1 MSRIGAREGRGVPTA
16 FCGAGDAVRR
26 SQPPPRSTPRGAAN
40 GSVPV
45 VTEGGVRARPAR
57 AAGGAAM
64 SLLSG
69 ARPRLRGGTR
79 KGPRKATVAKRD
91 WDSTVHDLTVHRAT
105 PEDILRR
112 HEIHKSKNK
121 ALAHLELQEKAL
133 RRKWKKQMQLAP
145 DSLEKRK
152 LALMHEIL
160 SDQYDLQDVV
170 KRSDQIIAVVKD
182 LFGNAPRTRTGFPNV
197 TMAPN
202 CDLESSQGPIIQKW
216 EPSTQLSILNESVM
230 DSQALNEGEEEEALS
245 VCQSE
250 NGQHESLNFKSSIG
264 CDRLLRILRE
274 ENSSANSELWAERDL
289 RKTTV
294 SQEIPMTPTIA
305 SPSLEHSAL
314 NASSEV
320 RRIHSRHQN
329 QDEEETVDSAYTVRQ
344 VLNPNSRKERQISAK
359 MKRKQTAQNSPRQ
372 RRDDSPASSVPMDLQ
387 RDNKSSLDVLSCMIH
402 EVEHEL
408 EEYERCTGR
417 EVKKIQKSEGLTG
430 FTLSLVNALCRLMRY
445 LKESEMQLHEKEMMR
460 QHHEEMLN
468 EHRELIDALTAEILL
483 VREENIAIQKKLQQY
498 MIETDEKMTSLTR
511 AFKGLPL
518 VEPRREESPSHFGIA
533 HKSPSQTQEKPDL
546 SCFESGTDE
555 SKKKNVLKFPQEEHP
570 VKFPQRPG
578 ASGDA
583 AAGRS
588 LPAQVFQ
595 PAVLLSPPRQK
606 NSPELSPLQNILTTI
621 SQSTENTE
629 REPCKER
636 SSPSPLR
643 TWSVTEES
651 HLMSQRQPVPPAD
664 KDLQSSQEKI
674 SLSCLGDTTKN
685 DTVGEFSQSSDL
697 PGQIAELTRQNSL
710 IKAQLSKFRSFS
722 EDIRDCLPQPDPMQN
737 SDSCPDSSQEQTHL
751 VVPKSLEERI
761 AELNRQSTEARD
773 KLLQL
778 IDQQK
783 LAAADTVSQR
793 ISPVLP
799 PSRNHSDA
807 RRSTEVSVPV
817 AASVDSSK
825 EDSVSPGSV
834 TSMRRS
840 VGGSSKPSSPLSTTS
855 ECVTLNPVSQRPKA
869 EKQKEEGWFA
879 LSMHIM

>member
-1 MSRIGAREGRGVPTA
+1 
-16 FCGAGDAVRR
+16 
-26 SQPPPRSTPRGAAN
+26 
-40 GSVPV
+40 
-45 VTEGGVRARPAR
+45 
-57 AAGGAAM
+57 M

-69 ARPRLRGGTR
+69 PRTRLRGAAR

-91 WDSTVHDLTVHRAT
+91 WDNTVHDLTVHRAT

-121 ALAHLELQEKAL
+121 ALAHLELQEKTL
-133 RRKWKKQMQLAP
+133 RRKWKKQKQLAP

-160 SDQYDLQDVV
+160 SDQYDLQDVL
-170 KRSDQIIAVVKD
+170 KRSDQVMAVVKD
-182 LFGNAPRTRTGFPNV
+182 MFGKAPHTRTGFPNV

-202 CDLESSQGPIIQKW
+202 CDLESSQGPIVQKW
-216 EPSTQLSILNESVM
+216 ESPTQLSILSESVM

-245 VCQSE
+245 ICQSE
-250 NGQHESLNFKSSIG
+250 NGQHESLNFKSSIN

-294 SQEIPMTPTIA
+294 SQEIPLTPTIA
-305 SPSLEHSAL
+305 SSSLEHS
-314 NASSEV
+314 V
-320 RRIHSRHQN
+320 
-329 QDEEETVDSAYTVRQ
+329 
-344 VLNPNSRKERQISAK
+344 
-359 MKRKQTAQNSPRQ
+359 KRKQIAQNSTRQ
-372 RRDDSPASSVPMDLQ
+372 KRDDSPAYSIPMDLQ
-387 RDNKSSLDVLSCMIH
+387 RDSKSSLDVLSCMIH

-417 EVKKIQKSEGLTG
+417 EVKKLQKSEGVTG

-498 MIETDEKMTSLTR
+498 IIETDEKMTSLTQ
-511 AFKGLPL
+511 AFQGLHL

-533 HKSPSQTQEKPDL
+533 QKSLSRIQEKPDP
-546 SCFESGTDE
+546 SYFESTTDE
-555 SKKKNVLKFPQEEHP
+555 GKRNTMVKFPQEEHP
-570 VKFPQRPG
+570 VNTPQRLCAP
-578 ASGDA
+578 GDA
-583 AAGRS
+583 AAGRI
-588 LPAQVFQ
+588 LPAQDFQ

-606 NSPELSPLQNILTTI
+606 NSPELSPLHNIFTTI
-621 SQSTENTE
+621 SQPAENTE

-643 TWSVTEES
+643 TWSMTEENC
-651 HLMSQRQPVPPAD
+651 LMSQRQPIPPAD
-664 KDLQSSQEKI
+664 KDLQNSQEKI
-674 SLSCLGDTTKN
+674 SLSCPGDTTKN

-697 PGQIAELTRQNSL
+697 LGQIAELTRQNSL
-710 IKAQLSKFRSFS
+710 IKAQLSKFKSFS
-722 EDIRDCLPQPDPMQN
+722 EDISDCLPHPDPIQN
-737 SDSCPDSSQEQTHL
+737 SNSCPDSSQGQTH
-751 VVPKSLEERI
+751 VVGPKSLEERI

-783 LAAADTVSQR
+783 LAAVDTVSQR

-799 PSRNHSDA
+799 ASRNCTENA
-807 RRSTEVSVPV
+807 RRTIEVSVPV
-817 AASVDSSK
+817 AASVDSTK

-855 ECVTLNPVSQRPKA
+855 ESVTLNPVSQRPKA

>member
-1 MSRIGAREGRGVPTA
+1 MKTTFSRRSPIFKALPLGKPEVARGGASRRHVPPLGARRTDPSPWQ
-16 FCGAGDAVRR
+16 RR
-26 SQPPPRSTPRGAAN
+26 
-40 GSVPV
+40 
-45 VTEGGVRARPAR
+45 EYVRARPAQ

-69 ARPRLRGGTR
+69 PRPRLRGAAR
-79 KGPRKATVAKRD
+79 KGPRKATAAKRD

-121 ALAHLELQEKAL
+121 ALALLELQEKAQ
-133 RRKWKKQMQLAP
+133 RRKWKKQKQLAP

-160 SDQYDLQDVV
+160 SDQYDLQDVL
-170 KRSDQIIAVVKD
+170 KRSDQVMAVVKD
-182 LFGNAPRTRTGFPNV
+182 LVGNAPRTRTGFPNV

-202 CDLESSQGPIIQKW
+202 CDLESSQGPIVQKW
-216 EPSTQLSILNESVM
+216 EPPTQLSILSESVM
-230 DSQALNEGEEEEALS
+230 DSQ
-245 VCQSE
+245 
-250 NGQHESLNFKSSIG
+250 
-264 CDRLLRILRE
+264 
-274 ENSSANSELWAERDL
+274 
-289 RKTTV
+289 
-294 SQEIPMTPTIA
+294 
-305 SPSLEHSAL
+305 
-314 NASSEV
+314 SEV
-320 RRIHSRHQN
+320 
-329 QDEEETVDSAYTVRQ
+329 
-344 VLNPNSRKERQISAK
+344 
-359 MKRKQTAQNSPRQ
+359 
-372 RRDDSPASSVPMDLQ
+372 
-387 RDNKSSLDVLSCMIH
+387 
-402 EVEHEL
+402 
-408 EEYERCTGR
+408 
-417 EVKKIQKSEGLTG
+417 
-430 FTLSLVNALCRLMRY
+430 
-445 LKESEMQLHEKEMMR
+445 QLHEKEMMR

-498 MIETDEKMTSLTR
+498 VVETDEKMTFLTQ

-518 VEPRREESPSHFGIA
+518 VEPRREESPCHFGTA
-533 HKSPSQTQEKPDL
+533 HKSPSYTQEKPDL
-546 SCFESGTDE
+546 SYFESRTDE
-555 SKKKNVLKFPQEEHP
+555 GKRKNMLKFPQEEHP
-570 VKFPQRPG
+570 VKFPQRPC
-578 ASGDA
+578 APGDA

-606 NSPELSPLQNILTTI
+606 NSPELSPLQNIYTTI
-621 SQSTENTE
+621 SQSTENAE
-629 REPCKER
+629 RELCKER

-643 TWSVTEES
+643 TWSVAEENC
-651 HLMSQRQPVPPAD
+651 LMSQRQPVPPAD
-664 KDLQSSQEKI
+664 KDLQSSREKI
-674 SLSCLGDTTKN
+674 SFSCPGDTTKN
-685 DTVGEFSQSSDL
+685 DTVGELSQSSDL
-697 PGQIAELTRQNSL
+697 LGQIAELTRQNSI

-722 EDIRDCLPQPDPMQN
+722 EDVSDCLPQPDPMQN
-737 SDSCPDSSQEQTHL
+737 SNSCPDSSQGQAHR

-793 ISPVLP
+793 IPPVLSP
-799 PSRNHSDA
+799 ARSYTEDA
-807 RRSTEVSVPV
+807 RRTIEVSVPV

-855 ECVTLNPVSQRPKA
+855 ESVTLNPVSQRPKA

>member
-1 MSRIGAREGRGVPTA
+1 MKTTFSRRSPIFKALPLGKPEVARGGASRRHVPPLGARRTDPSPWQ
-16 FCGAGDAVRR
+16 RR
-26 SQPPPRSTPRGAAN
+26 
-40 GSVPV
+40 
-45 VTEGGVRARPAR
+45 EYVRARPAQ

-69 ARPRLRGGTR
+69 PRPRLRGAAR
-79 KGPRKATVAKRD
+79 KGPRKATAAKRD

-121 ALAHLELQEKAL
+121 ALALLELQEKAQ
-133 RRKWKKQMQLAP
+133 RRKWKKQKQLAP

-160 SDQYDLQDVV
+160 SDQYDLQDVL
-170 KRSDQIIAVVKD
+170 KRSDQVMAVVKD
-182 LFGNAPRTRTGFPNV
+182 LVGNAPRTRTGFPNV

-202 CDLESSQGPIIQKW
+202 CDLESSQGPIVQKW
-216 EPSTQLSILNESVM
+216 EPPTQLSILSESVM
-230 DSQALNEGEEEEALS
+230 DSQ
-245 VCQSE
+245 
-250 NGQHESLNFKSSIG
+250 
-264 CDRLLRILRE
+264 
-274 ENSSANSELWAERDL
+274 
-289 RKTTV
+289 
-294 SQEIPMTPTIA
+294 
-305 SPSLEHSAL
+305 
-314 NASSEV
+314 SEV
-320 RRIHSRHQN
+320 
-329 QDEEETVDSAYTVRQ
+329 
-344 VLNPNSRKERQISAK
+344 
-359 MKRKQTAQNSPRQ
+359 
-372 RRDDSPASSVPMDLQ
+372 
-387 RDNKSSLDVLSCMIH
+387 
-402 EVEHEL
+402 
-408 EEYERCTGR
+408 
-417 EVKKIQKSEGLTG
+417 
-430 FTLSLVNALCRLMRY
+430 
-445 LKESEMQLHEKEMMR
+445 QLHEKEMMR

-498 MIETDEKMTSLTR
+498 VVETDEKMTFLTQ

-518 VEPRREESPSHFGIA
+518 VEPRREESPCHFGTA
-533 HKSPSQTQEKPDL
+533 HKSPSYTQEKPDL
-546 SCFESGTDE
+546 SYFESRTDE
-555 SKKKNVLKFPQEEHP
+555 GKRKNMLKFPQEEHP
-570 VKFPQRPG
+570 VKFPQRPC
-578 ASGDA
+578 APGDA

-606 NSPELSPLQNILTTI
+606 NSPELSPLQNIYTTI
-621 SQSTENTE
+621 SQSTENAE
-629 REPCKER
+629 RELCKER

-643 TWSVTEES
+643 TWSVAEENC
-651 HLMSQRQPVPPAD
+651 LMSQRQPVPPTD
-664 KDLQSSQEKI
+664 KDLQSSREKI
-674 SLSCLGDTTKN
+674 SFSCPGDTTKN
-685 DTVGEFSQSSDL
+685 DTVGELSQSSDL
-697 PGQIAELTRQNSL
+697 LGQIAELTRQNSI

-722 EDIRDCLPQPDPMQN
+722 EDVSDCLPQPDPMQN
-737 SDSCPDSSQEQTHL
+737 SNSCPDSSQGQAHL

-793 ISPVLP
+793 IPPVLSP
-799 PSRNHSDA
+799 ARNYTENA
-807 RRSTEVSVPV
+807 RRTIEVSVPV

-855 ECVTLNPVSQRPKA
+855 ESVTLNPVSQRPKA